1 MKQFNAHTLDDGW
14 MLDVAS
20 GVAPRAMRVLAAC
33 QSALRADVYAR
44 YSAAE
49 TAFGALFESAPVAAV
64 SSGALDAVMA
74 RIDEAPNAPFANAAA
89 HDPVIPAALK
99 CEIHRSVHK
108 SWRRRI
114 GGHSEIVLDS
124 LCEEGVK
131 ARLLSIPPGKGAPE
145 HGHAGEE
152 ITLVLSGSFNDGQAR
167 FERGDTCHA
176 GPDLV
181 HTPRVDSEETCICF
195 AVELGDLKPT
205 NPALSWANRVFGPI
219 M

>member
-20 GVAPRAMRVLAAC
+20 GAAPRAVRVLAAC
-33 QSALRADVYAR
+33 QSALRADVHAR
-44 YSAAE
+44 FSAAE
-49 TAFGALFESAPVAAV
+49 TAFGVLFETAPAAAV
-64 SSGALDAVMA
+64 SSGALDAVLA
-74 RIDEAPNAPFANAAA
+74 RIDRGADVSFADTVA
-89 HDPVIPAALK
+89 HDPLIPAALK
-99 CEIHRSVHK
+99 REIHRSVHK
-108 SWRRRI
+108 TWRRKI

-124 LCEEGVK
+124 LCEDGVK

-152 ITLVLSGSFNDGQAR
+152 ITLVLSGSFNDGQDR

-205 NPALSWANRVFGPI
+205 NPALAWANRVFGPI